1 MEPLIRG
8 DEIQLYL
15 PYGDVGFF
23 QQKQQSEQSVHDNYV
38 LMLASELLNDCDELR
53 TDGQSGCRD
62 AFFKGLQ
69 RQIKLEAGFKTLSHV
84 TTRQRRDKTKDAR
97 LLCLFFLSSW
107 IKEMHICKDIV
118 ILAKL
123 W

>member
-8 DEIQLYL
+8 DKIQLYL

-23 QQKQQSEQSVHDNYV
+23 QQKQSEQILHDNYV
-38 LMLASELLNDCDELR
+38 LTLASELLNDCDKS
-53 TDGQSGCRD
+53 TIDVQSECRD
-62 AFFKGLQ
+62 AFFEGLQ

-118 ILAKL
+118 VLAKL